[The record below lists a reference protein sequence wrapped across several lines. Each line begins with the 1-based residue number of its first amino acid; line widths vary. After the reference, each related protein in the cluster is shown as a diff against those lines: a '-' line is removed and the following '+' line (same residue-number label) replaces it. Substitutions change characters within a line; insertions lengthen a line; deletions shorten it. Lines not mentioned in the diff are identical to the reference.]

1 MRADH
6 WARGDCRRQSLEEP
20 RAPVNDIPPDIRK
33 GPAVASGPLAAPRSK
48 RSRYVEFPK
57 CKYHAHH
64 EAVVVDNA
72 EDEAKL
78 GEGWQDVPV

>member
-1 MRADH
+1 
-6 WARGDCRRQSLEEP
+6 
-20 RAPVNDIPPDIRK
+20 
-33 GPAVASGPLAAPRSK
+33 
-48 RSRYVEFPK
+48 VEFPK